1 MSHLEIRNL
10 NKSFGAVKV
19 SQDISMR
26 IGEGQ
31 CHALIGPNG
40 AGKTT
45 LIHQISGALRPDS
58 GYIAL
63 DGQDISHL
71 SVSQRVQA
79 GLGRT
84 FQITS
89 ILPSFTVAENLAI
102 AAQAKSGSS
111 MRFFFDA
118 ALETP
123 LNDIAK
129 ATLKR
134 VGLADR
140 ADIPAADLSHGEL
153 RLLEL
158 GIALAADPKFLL
170 LDEPMAGLGRTESAA
185 LVALLS
191 ELRGSLPM
199 LLVEHDMDAI
209 FQLADAV
216 YVLVDGVV
224 VAEGTPNEVRNNS
237 AARAAYLGD
246 NST

>member
-1 MSHLEIRNL
+1 
-10 NKSFGAVKV
+10 
-19 SQDISMR
+19 
-26 IGEGQ
+26 
-31 CHALIGPNG
+31 
-40 AGKTT
+40 
-45 LIHQISGALRPDS
+45 
-58 GYIAL
+58 
-63 DGQDISHL
+63 
-71 SVSQRVQA
+71 
-79 GLGRT
+79 
-84 FQITS
+84 
-89 ILPSFTVAENLAI
+89 
-102 AAQAKSGSS
+102 

-129 ATLKR
+129 ATLQR

-140 ADIPAADLSHGEL
+140 ADIPAANLSHGEL

-237 AARAAYLGD
+237 TARAAYLGD